1 MLTTAQI
8 EHFRTFGFVA
18 LPGLLGQYA
27 EALRHE
33 VDVALRDAY
42 AATYDERVIDGI
54 GGHYLPMASVLTPVS
69 SSLICDDP
77 VLIDAAEQ
85 LLGASVLPAVPQ
97 GVLYFAEAGW
107 HNDDGIGVSGV
118 KFATYFEGLDAAHG
132 ALRFVPCS
140 QHPDAERS
148 LCAYQRAGHLE
159 YPGVDVESSPGDVI
173 AFDVHTFHA
182 SLGGRPP
189 GLGHRIP
196 GRTRRRGRTPQK
208 PAVAGR
214 RVRATVPRLRPR
226 ALPDVARLAHRCAAA
241 SETGAGRRAS
251 SPFRRARTARGGDRP
266 MTRERRESREPVGL
280 RSPAHGFC
288 DDDETRRL
296 LRSRPPRQ
304 AFGWAERYLG
314 ARVTSSRAL
323 RGGMSSAV
331 HLLTAEGPH
340 GGRIQAVLRR

>member
-33 VDVALRDAY
+33 ADVALRDAY

-159 YPGVDVESSPGDVI
+159 YPGVAVESSPGDVI

-182 SLGGRPP
+182 SLGGRDRLAWAIEYLAEP
-189 GLGHRIP
+189 GDEDERHRSLRWLADEFEQQYRGFDRERYP
-196 GRTRRRGRTPQK
+196 TWRDWLTAAPLHPRRAQ
-208 PAVAGR
+208 VAE
-214 RVRATVPRLRPR
+214 RLRR
-226 ALPDVARLAHRCAAA
+226 SGAL
-241 SETGAGRRAS
+241 E
-251 SPFRRARTARGGDRP
+251 
-266 MTRERRESREPVGL
+266 
-280 RSPAHGFC
+280 
-288 DDDETRRL
+288 
-296 LRSRPPRQ
+296 
-304 AFGWAERYLG
+304 
-314 ARVTSSRAL
+314 
-323 RGGMSSAV
+323 
-331 HLLTAEGPH
+331 
-340 GGRIQAVLRR
+340 